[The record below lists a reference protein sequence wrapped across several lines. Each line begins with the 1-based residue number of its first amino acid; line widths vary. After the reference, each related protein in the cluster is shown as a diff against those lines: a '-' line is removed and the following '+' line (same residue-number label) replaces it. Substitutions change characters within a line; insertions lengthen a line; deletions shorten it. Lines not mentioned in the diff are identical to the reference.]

1 MNIKKKEFVTF
12 VLEILTGAL
21 SLMIAS
27 YLFKSFYVENFGY
40 ACLASVI
47 ISVISVYLKPLLE
60 FIALPINILTMGLT
74 TPLINVVILKITH
87 LILGSKFVVNGWII
101 PIFIAI
107 FISVVN
113 VLLNNLIVDKYKERR

>member
-21 SLMIAS
+21 SLMLAS
-27 YLFKSFYVENFGY
+27 YLFKSFYVENFWY

-87 LILGSKFVVNGWII
+87 LILGNKFVVNGWII

>member
-21 SLMIAS
+21 SLMLAS
-27 YLFKSFYVENFGY
+27 YLFKSFYVENFWY

-74 TPLINVVILKITH
+74 TPLINVIILKITH

>member
-27 YLFKSFYVENFGY
+27 YLFESFYVENFWY

>member
-1 MNIKKKEFVTF
+1 MKIKKKEFVTF

-21 SLMIAS
+21 SLMMAS
-27 YLFKSFYVENFGY
+27 YLFKSFYVENFWY

>member
-1 MNIKKKEFVTF
+1 MNIKKKEFVSF

-21 SLMIAS
+21 SLMFAS
-27 YLFKSFYVENFGY
+27 YLFKSFYVENFWY

-87 LILGSKFVVNGWII
+87 LILGSKFIVNGWII

>member
-27 YLFKSFYVENFGY
+27 YLFKSFYVENFWY

-60 FIALPINILTMGLT
+60 FIALPINILTRGLT

-87 LILGSKFVVNGWII
+87 LILGSKFVVSGWII

>member
-12 VLEILTGAL
+12 FLEILTGAL

-27 YLFKSFYVENFGY
+27 YLFKSFYVENFWY

-74 TPLINVVILKITH
+74 TPLINVVILKITQ

>member
-1 MNIKKKEFVTF
+1 MNITKKEFVTF

-21 SLMIAS
+21 SLMLAS
-27 YLFKSFYVENFGY
+27 YLFKSFYVENFWY

>member
-21 SLMIAS
+21 SLMLAS
-27 YLFKSFYVENFGY
+27 YLFKSFYVENFWY

-74 TPLINVVILKITH
+74 TPVLNGVILKITH

>member
-27 YLFKSFYVENFGY
+27 YLFKSFYVENFWY

-47 ISVISVYLKPLLE
+47 ISVISVYLKPLPE

>member
-1 MNIKKKEFVTF
+1 MTKSPPSEKESGVTF
-12 VLEILTGAL
+12 KIPIMQAL
-21 SLMIAS
+21 PA
-27 YLFKSFYVENFGY
+27 
-40 ACLASVI
+40 
-47 ISVISVYLKPLLE
+47 ISC
-60 FIALPINILTMGLT
+60 LPINILTMGLT
-74 TPLINVVILKITH
+74 TPLINVVILKITN

>member
-1 MNIKKKEFVTF
+1 MNFKKKEFVTF

-27 YLFKSFYVENFGY
+27 YLFKSFYVENFWF

-101 PIFIAI
+101 LIFIAI

>member
-27 YLFKSFYVENFGY
+27 YLFKSFYVENFWY

-74 TPLINVVILKITH
+74 TPLLNVVILKITH

-113 VLLNNLIVDKYKERR
+113 VLLNNLIVDKYKERG

>member
-27 YLFKSFYVENFGY
+27 YLFKSFYVENFWY

-87 LILGSKFVVNGWII
+87 LILGSKFIVNGWII

>member
-21 SLMIAS
+21 SLMLAS
-27 YLFKSFYVENFGY
+27 YLFKSFYVENFWY

-74 TPLINVVILKITH
+74 TPLMNVVILKITH

>member
-27 YLFKSFYVENFGY
+27 YLFKSFYVENFWYG
-40 ACLASVI
+40 CLASVI

>member
-21 SLMIAS
+21 SLMLAN
-27 YLFKSFYVENFGY
+27 YLFKSFYVENFWY

-74 TPLINVVILKITH
+74 TPLLNVVILKITH

>member
-27 YLFKSFYVENFGY
+27 YLFKSFYVENFWY

-74 TPLINVVILKITH
+74 TPLINVIILKITH

>member
-27 YLFKSFYVENFGY
+27 YLFKSFYVENFWY

-87 LILGSKFVVNGWII
+87 LILGSKFVVYGWII
-101 PIFIAI
+101 PIFIA
-107 FISVVN
+107 VVN

>member
-27 YLFKSFYVENFGY
+27 YLFKSFYVENFWY

-113 VLLNNLIVDKYKERR
+113 VLLNNLIVDKYKERG

>member
-27 YLFKSFYVENFGY
+27 YLFKSFYVENFWY

-113 VLLNNLIVDKYKERR
+113 VLLNNLTVDKYKERR

>member
-27 YLFKSFYVENFGY
+27 YLFKSFYVENFWY

-87 LILGSKFVVNGWII
+87 LILGSKFVVSGWII

>member
-27 YLFKSFYVENFGY
+27 YLFKSFYVENFWF

>member
-27 YLFKSFYVENFGY
+27 YLFKRYYVDNFWY

>member
-21 SLMIAS
+21 SLMLAS
-27 YLFKSFYVENFGY
+27 YLFKSFYVENFWY

-47 ISVISVYLKPLLE
+47 ISVISVYLKPFLE

-74 TPLINVVILKITH
+74 TPLLNVVILKITH

>member
-27 YLFKSFYVENFGY
+27 YLFKSFYVENFLY

>member
-27 YLFKSFYVENFGY
+27 YLFKSFYVENFWY

-87 LILGSKFVVNGWII
+87 LILGNKFVVNGWII

-113 VLLNNLIVDKYKERR
+113 VLLNNLIVYKYKERR

>member
-1 MNIKKKEFVTF
+1 
-12 VLEILTGAL
+12 
-21 SLMIAS
+21 MIAS
-27 YLFKSFYVENFGY
+27 YLFKSFYVENFWY

>member
-21 SLMIAS
+21 SLMITS
-27 YLFKSFYVENFGY
+27 YLFKSFYVENFWY

-74 TPLINVVILKITH
+74 TPLINVVILKITN

>member
-21 SLMIAS
+21 SLMLAS
-27 YLFKSFYVENFGY
+27 YLFKSFYVENFWY

-87 LILGSKFVVNGWII
+87 LILGSRFIVNGWII

>member
-12 VLEILTGAL
+12 VFEILTGAL

-27 YLFKSFYVENFGY
+27 YLFKSFYVENFWY

-74 TPLINVVILKITH
+74 TPLINVVILKITN

>member
-27 YLFKSFYVENFGY
+27 YLFKSFYVENFWY

-74 TPLINVVILKITH
+74 TPLINVGLLKSTH
-87 LILGSKFVVNGWII
+87 LILGRKFVVNGWII

>member
-27 YLFKSFYVENFGY
+27 YLFKSFYVENFWY

-74 TPLINVVILKITH
+74 TPLINVVILKITN

-107 FISVVN
+107 FISVVS

>member
-27 YLFKSFYVENFGY
+27 YLFKSFYVENFWY

-74 TPLINVVILKITH
+74 TPLLNVVILKITH

>member
-21 SLMIAS
+21 SLMLAS
-27 YLFKSFYVENFGY
+27 YLFKSFYVENFWY

>member
-21 SLMIAS
+21 SLMLAS
-27 YLFKSFYVENFGY
+27 YLFKSFYAENFWY

>member
-12 VLEILTGAL
+12 FLEILTGAV

-27 YLFKSFYVENFGY
+27 YLFKSFYVENFWY

-74 TPLINVVILKITH
+74 TPLLNVVILKITH

>member
-27 YLFKSFYVENFGY
+27 YLFKSFYVENFWY

-74 TPLINVVILKITH
+74 TPLINVVILKITN

>member
-21 SLMIAS
+21 SLMTAS
-27 YLFKSFYVENFGY
+27 YLFKSFYVENFWY